1 MRFIDEYRESGLVH
15 SLAESIRKRSSR
27 NITLMEVCGGHT
39 MAVHKFGLRDLLPD
53 TVRLISGPGCPV
65 CVSGSSFI
73 DKVVNLSKMPGNIIA
88 TYGDLIRVPG
98 SSSSL
103 EKEKGKGADVRFVYS
118 VLDSLQIA
126 RENPDQIVIFPGIG
140 FETTAPAT
148 AAAILQAYRERI
160 RNFKVLSSHKVMP
173 PVMKALIDE
182 GVAIDGYIA
191 PGHVTAITGT
201 DMYYPIVENYGLGI
215 VVSGFEP
222 ADILQSVLM
231 LVAQFEDHDPKVEV
245 QYSRVVRSEGNPVAR
260 KIMEE
265 VFEPGNDRW
274 RGIGMIPDSGMKIR
288 STYQL
293 FDAEKYFNLPEIEDT
308 EPPGCICGEILKGL
322 KTPAD
327 CSLFAKV
334 CTPVNP
340 VGACMVSNEG
350 SCAAC
355 YQYQKPEG
363 HGR

>member
-1 MRFIDEYRESGLVH
+1 MRFIDEYRDSELVLG
-15 SLAESIRKRSSR
+15 LAESIRKRSTR
-27 NITLMEVCGGHT
+27 NIVLMEVCGGHT
-39 MAVHKFGLRDLLPD
+39 MAVHKFGLRNLLPE

-65 CVSGSSFI
+65 CVSGTGFI
-73 DKVVNLSKMPGNIIA
+73 DNVVKLAKMPGNIIA
-88 TYGDLIRVPG
+88 TYGDLLRVPG

-103 EKEKGKGADVRFVYS
+103 EQEKETGADVRFVYS

-126 RENPDQIVIFPGIG
+126 RENPDHCVIFPGIG

-148 AAAILQAYRERI
+148 AAAILQAYKEGL
-160 RNFKVLSSHKVMP
+160 RNFNVLSSHKVMP

-182 GVAIDGYIA
+182 GVKIDGYIA

-201 DMYYPIVENYGLGI
+201 GMYQPIVEKYGLGV

-222 ADILQSVLM
+222 ADILQSICM
-231 LVAQFEDHDPKVEV
+231 LIAQFEDHDPKVEI
-245 QYSRVVRSEGNPVAR
+245 QYSRVVKPEGNPIAR
-260 KIMEE
+260 KLMEE
-265 VFEPGNDRW
+265 VFEPGDDSW
-274 RGIGMIPDSGMKIR
+274 RGIGMIPASGLKIR
-288 STYQL
+288 RKFES
-293 FDAEKYFNLPEIEDT
+293 FDAEKYFDLPEVEET
-308 EPPGCICGEILKGL
+308 EPPGCICGEVLKGL

-327 CSLFAKV
+327 CKLFAKV

-350 SCAAC
+350 TCAAN
-355 YQYQKPEG
+355 YRYQKSES